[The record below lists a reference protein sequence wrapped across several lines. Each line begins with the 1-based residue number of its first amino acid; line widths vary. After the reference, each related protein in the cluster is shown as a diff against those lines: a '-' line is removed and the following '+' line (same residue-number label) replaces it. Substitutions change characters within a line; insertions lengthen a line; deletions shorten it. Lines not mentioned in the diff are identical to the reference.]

1 MISLSK
7 KEVPMKFITYSRLKH
22 LKDCLV
28 DYTSYPFINTL
39 FNGYIY
45 SKIQQATFALMNEED
60 QFEELHEMIENK
72 DYELAILTIENI
84 LEEAE
89 V

>member
-1 MISLSK
+1 
-7 KEVPMKFITYSRLKH
+7 MKFTTYSRLKH
-22 LKDCLV
+22 LRNCLE
-28 DYTSYPFINTL
+28 DYTNMKFIDSM

-45 SKIQQATFALMNEED
+45 TKVAQAKFALMNEED
-60 QFEELHEMIENK
+60 QFEEVLDMIDNK
-72 DYELAILTIENI
+72 NYELAILTIDKI